1 MMINFD
7 RIYLDTNLPE
17 PKTYDEVRPVLLSDQ
32 TMEERYQKII
42 AGMKERKLDYLV
54 IYADKEHSGNF
65 EYLTGFIPRFEEALL
80 ILKQDHIVYYLLGN
94 ENLKMSQY
102 TRLPGDVIHVPFFSL
117 PNQPMESDI
126 TLVSV
131 FERQGLNQAN
141 RVGLVG
147 WKLFSGIENE
157 GGPFDIPYYIVEALK
172 KSVRPAADLV
182 NSNDLFI
189 GPDKGAR
196 ITNNANEI
204 AHYEYGANLS
214 SNCILNALNA
224 IEVGKE
230 EIEIGK
236 YLTADG
242 QVNTVVPIAAT
253 GERFQQANLYPT
265 AKKIQRGDAFS
276 VTTGFKGGLSSRT
289 GLVVS
294 NEAELPR
301 SQKDYLERVVYP
313 YYNAVV
319 AWLENLRINK
329 SGKEIYQVIETVLPK
344 EQYGWSLNPGHL
356 TADEEWMSSPI
367 YPGSENR
374 IQSGMIFQIDIIPSI
389 PGYTGVSAEDCIAI
403 ADEALR
409 TRIKE
414 EYPDLWKRILHRRVY
429 IVQTLNISLPDEILP
444 LSNTVGYLRPF
455 LLNKSAA
462 ICCNKS

>member
-409 TRIKE
+409 TRIQE
-414 EYPDLWKRILHRRVY
+414 ECPDLWKRILHRRVY

>member
-1 MMINFD
+1 MLNFD

-80 ILKQDHIVYYLLGN
+80 IIKQDHIVYYLLGN

-117 PNQPMESDI
+117 PNQPMKSEI
-126 TLVSV
+126 TLVSI

-157 GGPFDIPYYIVEALK
+157 GGPFDIPYYIVEAIK
-172 KSVRPAADLV
+172 KSVRPAADLM

-294 NEAELPR
+294 NEEELPR

>member
-1 MMINFD
+1 MLNFD
-7 RIYLDTNLPE
+7 RIYLNTNLPE
-17 PKTYDEVRPVLLSDQ
+17 PKTYNEVCPMLLSDQ
-32 TMEERYQKII
+32 TMEERYHKII
-42 AGMKERKLDYLV
+42 AGMKERELDYLV

-80 ILKQDHIVYYLLGN
+80 ILKQDHKIYYLLGN

-102 TRLPGDVIHVPFFSL
+102 TRLPGHVIHVPSFSL
-117 PNQPMESDI
+117 PNQPMESEIALDAI
-126 TLVSV
+126 

-141 RVGLVG
+141 RIGLVG
-147 WKLFSGIENE
+147 WKLFTGIEAKE
-157 GGPFDIPYYIVEALK
+157 GPFDIPYYIVEALK
-172 KSVRPAADLV
+172 RSARPDANLV
-182 NSNDLFI
+182 NANDLFI
-189 GPDKGAR
+189 GPGKGVR

-224 IEVGKE
+224 IEVDKA

-276 VTTGFKGGLSSRT
+276 LTTGFKGGLSSRT

-294 NEAELPR
+294 NETELPQD
-301 SQKDYLERVVYP
+301 QKDYLGRVVYP

-329 SGKEIYQVIETVLPK
+329 TGKEIYQLIETVLPK

-374 IQSGMIFQIDIIPSI
+374 IQSGMIFQIDIIPSV

-409 TRIKE
+409 VRIQE
-414 EYPDLWKRILHRRVY
+414 EYPGLWKRILERRKY
-429 IVQTLNISLPDEILP
+429 ITQTLNISLLDEILP

-462 ICCNKS
+462 MCCNNS

>member
-1 MMINFD
+1 MINFD